1 MTAPF
6 ASSRPADA
14 DALAK
19 GGTMVAVVGPSG
31 AGKDTLMALAASH
44 FVGRPDVHFV
54 RRIITRA
61 PDAASED
68 HDSVSEADFDAMQ
81 EAGAFAVWWN
91 AHGLRYGI
99 PAEVFERLRGG
110 HLVIANGSRSALSRF
125 RDAFPRL
132 KVVNVTARRDV
143 LAVRLAA
150 RGRETSEDI
159 MQRLSRASLT
169 VEGAF
174 DVADIDNSG
183 TVEDAGEKI
192 IAVLEALLPPVG

>member
-1 MTAPF
+1 
-6 ASSRPADA
+6 
-14 DALAK
+14 
-19 GGTMVAVVGPSG
+19 MVAVVGPSG
-31 AGKDTLMALAASH
+31 AGKDTLMGMAASH
-44 FVGRPDVHFV
+44 FAGRPDVHFV

-61 PDAASED
+61 PDAGNED
-68 HDSVSEADFDAMQ
+68 HDSVSEKDFDAMH

-99 PAEVFERLRGG
+99 PAEVFDRLREG
-110 HLVIANGSRSALSRF
+110 HLVIANGSRSALSSF
-125 RDAFPRL
+125 QAAFPRL

-150 RGRETSEDI
+150 RGRESREDI
-159 MQRLSRASLT
+159 SQRLARGSLT

-183 TVEDAGEKI
+183 AVEEAGEKI
-192 IAVLEALLPPVG
+192 IAVLKALLPPVD